1 MSQNT
6 DTSDTKP
13 VYDFQELDQAIRRWA
28 VMSQFEKDQ
37 ENYEL
42 LKQQYN

>member
-6 DTSDTKP
+6 EQDDTKP
-13 VYDFQELDQAIRRWA
+13 VYEFQELDQAIRRWA
-28 VMSQFEKDQ
+28 VMSQFERDQ
-37 ENYEL
+37 ENYEQ